1 VLGLPK
7 SYPHKRK
14 EVFRD
19 LSYHQNIQNTLLY
32 VQLEEALF
40 QGETNY
46 ISKVAKTEKE
56 ICSLIEAGFEYVTE
70 FQETKIFR
78 KRKL

>member
-1 VLGLPK
+1 MLYHETKDMYYIMLRLG
-7 SYPHKRK
+7 HKQIK
-14 EVFRD
+14 
-19 LSYHQNIQNTLLY
+19 NTILY

-56 ICSLIEAGFEYVTE
+56 ISSLIEAGFEYVTE
-70 FQETKIFR
+70 FQDTKIFR